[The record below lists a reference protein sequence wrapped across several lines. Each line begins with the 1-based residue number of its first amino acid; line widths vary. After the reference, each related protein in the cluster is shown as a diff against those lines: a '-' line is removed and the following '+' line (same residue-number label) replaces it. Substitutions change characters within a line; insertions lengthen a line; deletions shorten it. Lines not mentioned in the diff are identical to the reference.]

1 MRRLTAAAVAIW
13 VLTGAAL
20 ADETPDPA
28 AQRAAAE
35 DSMLGLLTMK
45 AGAEASEAD
54 HGFTRALQALQQNL
68 MKTEM
73 SGDAGGDFVR
83 MMLLHEQSAID
94 IIDVLLAEHDLPP
107 ELRKMAEDMRRQRA
121 RDIRDLQDWLDRHHG

>member
-1 MRRLTAAAVAIW
+1 MKSLTAAAVAIFF
-13 VLTGAAL
+13 LAGAAA

-35 DSMLGLLTMK
+35 DSMLGMLTMK

-73 SGDAGGDFVR
+73 SGDAGGDFLRV
-83 MMLLHEQSAID
+83 MLLHDQSAID
-94 IIDVLLAEHDLPP
+94 IIDVVLAEHDLPP
-107 ELRKMAEDMRRQRA
+107 ELRKLAEDMRRQRA
-121 RDIRDLQDWLDRHHG
+121 SDIRDLQDWIDHHRS